1 MKSWF
6 SAACKGR
13 REVSKRRPQ
22 DETRLRTRLHVL
34 AKVHLAQVEH
44 LRVDGEHLLAA
55 GEGVVVAAGGRGGP
69 PEGSRRVVMLMTVS
83 RWPERNCSSNAGY
96 ASMLP

>member
-1 MKSWF
+1 M
-6 SAACKGR
+6 
-13 REVSKRRPQ
+13 SKRRPQ

-34 AKVHLAQVEH
+34 AKCTWQ
-44 LRVDGEHLLAA
+44 RMKPRDGEHLLAA
-55 GEGVVVAAGGRGGP
+55 GEGVVVAAGGRVTSQ
-69 PEGSRRVVMLMTVS
+69 GSRRVVMLMTVS